1 VVDAENGGAAFR
13 KMLLSVYL
21 KPAITPAR
29 MVVDVRQQYA
39 VPKVR
44 ILNFLGHF
52 SMKIRCQNYII
63 RRNESLFFEETQ
75 KFSTFTAA
83 KTLEMKIKPSAI
95 FVMPILLWALAS
107 CQNTTPIDDTVETP
121 IDTLSVLQHV
131 QEKGKLV
138 AVTNCEVINYN
149 TQTGKPSGFEFELL
163 SDFCNANG
171 LELEMLVNEN
181 LDSCFCLLDSCKVD
195 MVAIGI
201 GANKDMKRRYLLT
214 NPILMQRSVL
224 VQRLPKDWN
233 KMSTE
238 NEVENQLLRSSVD
251 LAGKTIH
258 LPTGSHEVKLLEH
271 LSDQIGDTIYIV
283 QNDSLNSVDLVQA
296 VASGLIDYTVVEEY
310 VARMASIGLR
320 GLDTKLNISVE
331 QPLCWAVHNHDG
343 DSSLLLALNGW
354 IDNFEQRNL
363 NRILAKY
370 VNKSNVFVTRK
381 PTDGQLSQF
390 DGIIKQ
396 AAKKIGWD
404 WRLLASLIYQESRFR
419 MDLESDK
426 GAFGLMQLMPV
437 VMEKYGI
444 DYDATPEE
452 QLEAGG
458 QLISF
463 LDDCLSNKVA
473 DSTERVK
480 FVLAA
485 YNSGLGHVYDA
496 QRLAEKYGKY
506 PDVWDNN
513 VDYFIL
519 NKSKKQY
526 YNDTCCHNG
535 YLRGTETYRFVEE
548 VLDRFYQ
555 YQAIYN

>member
-1 VVDAENGGAAFR
+1 
-13 KMLLSVYL
+13 
-21 KPAITPAR
+21 
-29 MVVDVRQQYA
+29 
-39 VPKVR
+39 
-44 ILNFLGHF
+44 
-52 SMKIRCQNYII
+52 
-63 RRNESLFFEETQ
+63 
-75 KFSTFTAA
+75 
-83 KTLEMKIKPSAI
+83 MKIKPFAI
-95 FVMPILLWALAS
+95 FVMPLLFWAMSS
-107 CQNTTPIDDTVETP
+107 CQNPVQDEEEEAVP
-121 IDTLSVLQHV
+121 VDTLSVLQHL
-131 QEKGKLV
+131 QERGKLV
-138 AVTNCEVINYN
+138 EVTNCEAINYN
-149 TQTGKPSGFEFELL
+149 TQSGKPSGFEFELL
-163 SDFCNANG
+163 SDFCKSNN

-181 LDSCFCLLDSCKVD
+181 MDSCFCLLDSCKVD

-214 NPILMQRSVL
+214 SPILMQRSVL

-233 KMSTE
+233 KMSTA

-296 VASGLIDYTVVEEY
+296 VALGQIDYTVVEEY

-320 GLDTKLNISVE
+320 GLDTKLNVSVE

-370 VNKSNVFVTRK
+370 VNKGNVFGMRK
-381 PTDGQLSQF
+381 PAPGQLSQF

-404 WRLLASLIYQESRFR
+404 WRLLASLIYQESHFKL
-419 MDLESDK
+419 DLESEK

-437 VMEKYGI
+437 VMERYGI

-458 QLISF
+458 QLISY

-473 DSTERVK
+473 DSTERIK

-496 QRLAEKYGKY
+496 QRLAKKYGKY

-519 NKSKKQY
+519 NKSKAQY
-526 YNDTCCHNG
+526 YNDTCCKAG

-555 YQAIYN
+555 YQATYN

>member
-1 VVDAENGGAAFR
+1 MNI
-13 KMLLSVYL
+13 K
-21 KPAITPAR
+21 TP
-29 MVVDVRQQYA
+29 V
-39 VPKVR
+39 
-44 ILNFLGHF
+44 ILGL
-52 SMKIRCQNYII
+52 
-63 RRNESLFFEETQ
+63 LFFC
-75 KFSTFTAA
+75 
-83 KTLEMKIKPSAI
+83 
-95 FVMPILLWALAS
+95 WALTS
-107 CQNTTPIDDTVETP
+107 CQNKSQNPEGEAVA
-121 IDTLSVLQHV
+121 DTLTMLQHV
-131 QEKGKLV
+131 QERGVLR
-138 AVTNCEVINYN
+138 AVTNCEIINYN
-149 TQTGKPSGFEFELL
+149 TEKPTPSGFEFELL
-163 SDFCNANG
+163 SDFCKDNG
-171 LELEMLVNEN
+171 LELEMVVNEN
-181 LDSCFCLLDSCKVD
+181 LDSCFMLLDSCKVD
-195 MVAIGI
+195 MVAVGV
-201 GANKDMKRRYLLT
+201 GSNKDMKRRYLLT

-233 KMSTE
+233 KMSTA

-258 LPTGSHEVKLLEH
+258 LPQGSHVVKLLEH

-283 QNDSLNSVDLVQA
+283 ECDSLNSVDLVKA
-296 VASGLIDYTVVEEY
+296 VASGQIDYTVVEEY
-310 VARMASIGLR
+310 VARMASIGLK
-320 GLDTKLNISVE
+320 GLDTKLNVSVE
-331 QPLCWAVHNHDG
+331 QPLGWAIRNHEG
-343 DSSLLLALNGW
+343 DSSLLYALNSWVDG
-354 IDNFEQRNL
+354 FEQRNV

-370 VNKSNVFVTRK
+370 VNKGNVFMTRK
-381 PTDGQLSQF
+381 PTSGALSEF
-390 DGIIKQ
+390 DDIIKKT
-396 AAKKIGWD
+396 AKNIGWD

-419 MDLESDK
+419 QDLESEK

-452 QLEAGG
+452 QLNAGG

-463 LDDCLSNKVA
+463 LDDCLLNKVT

-496 QRLAEKYGKY
+496 QRLASKYGKY
-506 PDVWDNN
+506 PNVWDNN

-526 YNDTCCHNG
+526 YNDTCCHAG

>member
-1 VVDAENGGAAFR
+1 MMNEM
-13 KMLLSVYL
+13 KT
-21 KPAITPAR
+21 KTP
-29 MVVDVRQQYA
+29 V
-39 VPKVR
+39 
-44 ILNFLGHF
+44 ILVL
-52 SMKIRCQNYII
+52 
-63 RRNESLFFEETQ
+63 LFFC
-75 KFSTFTAA
+75 
-83 KTLEMKIKPSAI
+83 
-95 FVMPILLWALAS
+95 WALTS
-107 CQNTTPIDDTVETP
+107 CENKPQTPTDNNVVA
-121 IDTLSVLQHV
+121 DTLTMLQYV
-131 QEKGKLV
+131 QERGVLR
-138 AVTNCEVINYN
+138 AVTNCETINYN
-149 TQTGKPSGFEFELL
+149 TENPTPSGFEYELL
-163 SDFCNANG
+163 SDFCKDYG
-171 LELEMLVNEN
+171 LELEMIVNEN
-181 LDSCFCLLDSCKVD
+181 LDSCFSLLDSCKVD
-195 MVAIGI
+195 MVAVGV
-201 GANKDMKRRYLLT
+201 GSNKDMKRRFLLT

-233 KMSTE
+233 KMSTA

-258 LPTGSHEVKLLEH
+258 LPQGSHVVKLLEH

-283 QNDSLNSVDLVQA
+283 ECDSLNSVDLVKA
-296 VASGLIDYTVVEEY
+296 VSSGQIDYTVVEEY
-310 VARMASIGLR
+310 VARMASIGLK
-320 GLDTKLNISVE
+320 GLDTKLNVSVE
-331 QPLCWAVHNHDG
+331 QPLGWAIGNHNG
-343 DSSLLLALNGW
+343 DSSLLYALNSW

-370 VNKSNVFVTRK
+370 INNGNVFSSHK
-381 PTDGQLSQF
+381 PAGGTISEF
-390 DGIIKQ
+390 DDIIKKT
-396 AAKKIGWD
+396 AKNIGWD

-419 MDLESDK
+419 VDLESEK

-444 DYDATPEE
+444 GYDATPEE

-463 LDDCLSNKVA
+463 LDDCLENKVT
-473 DSTERVK
+473 DSVERVK

-496 QRLAEKYGKY
+496 QRLASKYGKY
-506 PDVWDNN
+506 PDVWGNN

-526 YNDTCCHNG
+526 YNDTCCHVG

-555 YQAIYN
+555 YQANYN

>member
-1 VVDAENGGAAFR
+1 
-13 KMLLSVYL
+13 M
-21 KPAITPAR
+21 
-29 MVVDVRQQYA
+29 
-39 VPKVR
+39 
-44 ILNFLGHF
+44 
-52 SMKIRCQNYII
+52 
-63 RRNESLFFEETQ
+63 FEMT
-75 KFSTFTAA
+75 
-83 KTLEMKIKPSAI
+83 IKPLAI
-95 FVMPILLWALAS
+95 FVIPFLFWALAS
-107 CQNTTPIDDTVETP
+107 CQDTSVSKEEEEIP
-121 IDTLSVLQHV
+121 VDTLSVLEHV

-138 AVTNCEVINYN
+138 AVTNCGAINYN
-149 TQTGKPSGFEFELL
+149 TKSGQPSGFEYELL
-163 SDFCNANG
+163 SNFCNANG

-181 LDSCFCLLDSCKVD
+181 LDSCFSLLDSCKVD
-195 MVAIGI
+195 MVAVGI
-201 GANKDMKRRYLLT
+201 GANKDMKRRFMVT

-224 VQRLPKDWN
+224 VQRLPKDWY

-258 LPTGSHEVKLLEH
+258 LPKGSHEVKLLEH

-320 GLDTKLNISVE
+320 GLDTKLNVSVE
-331 QPLCWAVHNHDG
+331 QPLGWVVRNHDG
-343 DSSLLLALNGW
+343 DSSLLMALNNW
-354 IDNFEQRNL
+354 IDNFEQREL
-363 NRILAKY
+363 ISILAKY
-370 VNKSNVFVTRK
+370 FNQSNVFMMRK
-381 PTDGQLSQF
+381 SAEGELSPF
-390 DGIIKQ
+390 DDIIKE

-404 WRLLASLIYQESRFR
+404 WRLLASLICQESRFK

-444 DYDATPEE
+444 DYDATAEE

-463 LDDCLSNKVA
+463 LDNCLASKVA

-506 PDVWDNN
+506 PDVWYNN

-548 VLDRFYQ
+548 VLNRFYQ
-555 YQAIYN
+555 YQATYN

>member
-1 VVDAENGGAAFR
+1 
-13 KMLLSVYL
+13 
-21 KPAITPAR
+21 
-29 MVVDVRQQYA
+29 
-39 VPKVR
+39 
-44 ILNFLGHF
+44 
-52 SMKIRCQNYII
+52 
-63 RRNESLFFEETQ
+63 
-75 KFSTFTAA
+75 
-83 KTLEMKIKPSAI
+83 MKIKSFAI
-95 FVMPILLWALAS
+95 FVLPILFWTLAS
-107 CQNTTPIDDTVETP
+107 CQNTLQSTDEAETP
-121 IDTLSVLQHV
+121 VDTLTVMQHL

-138 AVTNCEVINYN
+138 AVTNCEAINYN
-149 TQTGKPSGFEFELL
+149 TQTGKPSGFEYELL
-163 SDFCNANG
+163 SDFCKTNG

-181 LDSCFCLLDSCKVD
+181 LDSCFFLLDSCKVD

-201 GANKDMKRRYLLT
+201 GANKDMKRRFLLT
-214 NPILMQRSVL
+214 DPILMQRSVL

-233 KMSTE
+233 KMSTA

-251 LAGKTIH
+251 LSGKTIH
-258 LPTGSHEVKLLEH
+258 LPKGSHEVKLLEH

-283 QNDSLNSVDLVQA
+283 ENDSLNSVDLVQA
-296 VASGLIDYTVVEEY
+296 VASGQIDYTVVEEY

-320 GLDTKLNISVE
+320 GLDTKLNVSVE

-370 VNKSNVFVTRK
+370 VNKGNVFGTRK
-381 PTDGQLSQF
+381 PAEGQLSAF

-404 WRLLASLIYQESRFR
+404 WRLLASLIYQESHFKL
-419 MDLESDK
+419 DLASEK

-437 VMEKYGI
+437 VLEQYGI

-458 QLISF
+458 QLISY
-463 LDDCLSNKVA
+463 LNDCLSNKVT
-473 DSTERVK
+473 DSTERIK

-496 QRLAEKYGKY
+496 QRLAVKYGKY

-519 NKSKKQY
+519 NKSKAQY
-526 YNDTCCHNG
+526 YNDTCCRAG

-555 YQAIYN
+555 YQAKYN